1 MRLIILFLL
10 LARSVTLLAQDEF
23 RTQSVTVFKTGQ
35 AFYHQQAEVA
45 ANDGKIDS
53 LIVPKTTPALGTA
66 GFHCFDNVINS
77 YRTYDGEVKK
87 TEKAI
92 RFGNPRSLFAA
103 NVGKEIELELKER
116 DRVKGIIESVHNL
129 GSADSGEYQL
139 MLKIGSSYRLISSGQ
154 ILGFALGDR
163 GIERRMTTSTETSRL
178 LSLDLQEPASSAT
191 IELTYLTDQLTWVP
205 QYQAEIMDNQR
216 IKLNLFAT
224 ILNDRESLNNVRLN
238 LAVGQPEFVFSRMN
252 DPLFDRPTVR
262 NFLNQL
268 NDRNR
273 TTPNSPVAMQNV
285 ITSQRASFVRDANLP
300 ATSNALNEADL
311 YFFNISNF
319 SLDKGHTAKVRLLEL
334 EADYTDIYTC
344 NLNSRNGAGNTYRV
358 DHAIRLQNTSPHPL
372 TTGIVMFH
380 SYDDE
385 LGFEPLGQ
393 QQLDFIA
400 PGATGQMPLG
410 IATDVSVD
418 QSELTGPRLKDE
430 KRDRFYQ
437 EKKVTFKVSNYK
449 DKPVTLRLRRSI
461 NGYLT
466 NSEIEAKNISSGL
479 LNQQVQ
485 PYYLD
490 RSNNYE
496 WEIELKPGERREV
509 AVEFRVWL

>member
-10 LARSVTLLAQDEF
+10 LAKSVTLLAQDEF
-23 RTQSVTVFKTGQ
+23 STQSVTVFKTGQ
-35 AFYHQQAEVA
+35 AFYHQQSEVSVS
-45 ANDGKIDS
+45 NGKIDS
-53 LIVPKTTPALGTA
+53 LIVPKTTPALGTV

-87 TEKAI
+87 TEKAV
-92 RFGNPRSLFAA
+92 RFGNPRSMYAA
-103 NVGKEIELELKER
+103 NIGKEIELTLKEG
-116 DRVKGIIESVHNL
+116 DRVKGTIESVHNL
-129 GSADSGEYQL
+129 GSTDSGKYQL
-139 MLKIGSSYRLISSGQ
+139 MLKVGSSYRLISSGQ
-154 ILGFALGDR
+154 IVGFALGDN
-163 GIERRMTTSTETSRL
+163 GVERRTTTKTETSRL
-178 LSLDLQEPASSAT
+178 LSFDLQQPATSAT

-205 QYQAEIMDNQR
+205 QYQAELMEDQR

-224 ILNDRESLNNVRLN
+224 ILNDRESLDNVRLN

-252 DPLFDRPTVR
+252 DPLFDRQTVR

-268 NDRNR
+268 NNR
-273 TTPNSPVAMQNV
+273 RRVASDSPVMMQNV
-285 ITSQRASFVRDANLP
+285 ITSQRASVMADANLP

-311 YFFNISNF
+311 YFFNIQNF

-334 EADYTDIYTC
+334 EAEYTDIYTC
-344 NLNSRNGAGNTYRV
+344 NLNTRNGAGNTYKV
-358 DHAIRLQNTSPHPL
+358 KHAIRLQNTSPHPL

-385 LGFEPLGQ
+385 KGFEPLGQ

-400 PGATGQMPLG
+400 PGATGQVPLG

-418 QSELTGPRLKDE
+418 QAELTGPLLKDE
-430 KRDRFYQ
+430 KRDKYYQ
-437 EKKVTFKVSNYK
+437 DKTVTFKLSNYK
-449 DKPVTLRLRRSI
+449 DKTVTIRLRRSI

-466 NSEIEAKNISSGL
+466 SSEIEAKNVSNGL
-479 LNQQVQ
+479 MDQRGQ
-485 PYYLD
+485 PHFYD

-496 WEIELKPGERREV
+496 WEVELKPGERKEMQ
-509 AVEFRVWL
+509 AEFRVWQ